1 MSASVDVLA
10 LVKWQERG
18 KLTPFVG
25 SSHGW
30 THRAVITLSAC
41 LMASGCVG
49 DTAQPRRPSTDAGS
63 ARLSG
68 TWAITLRLERPA
80 SLATDAKRLPRNVE
94 GTVMLLEDHDAARS
108 FAEMKDPTYIGVYD
122 IDLDSLELPPWDA
135 YVLPGIAAHAGPGR
149 ARPDSVFLVIN
160 PTMTGHAVRL
170 SGVLEGNQATGT
182 WTADSPLGGGGT
194 FTLRRRK
201 SVP

>member
-135 YVLPGIAAHAGPGR
+135 YVLPGIAERSRCAAENRCHNINMNLYNVPRIRLKALRSCR
-149 ARPDSVFLVIN
+149 AQYTNRNSY
-160 PTMTGHAVRL
+160 
-170 SGVLEGNQATGT
+170 S
-182 WTADSPLGGGGT
+182 S
-194 FTLRRRK
+194 
-201 SVP
+201 